1 MIKRY
6 ETNGNINF
14 RFIPYLIDNLV
25 IKNKLDLVITLT
37 ELVDNHHKLVLIL
50 NLIAS
55 KGTHEQ
61 TLQFYDK
68 CIKNCDIK
76 VALDPRIPIIMME
89 NLFKIGTEDA
99 FEKQK
104 EIRIK
109 FKFMSK
115 SSRSDSIH
123 FLTALKLN
131 KYDYCINEIDN
142 TSKEFKARNILMIAQ
157 LRSNLIGDALS
168 NLRDFIVYHQNMSIP
183 SIFYETVSE
192 IFIIEV

>member
-1 MIKRY
+1 LIIKKK
-6 ETNGNINF
+6 I
-14 RFIPYLIDNLV
+14 
-25 IKNKLDLVITLT
+25 DLVISFT
-37 ELVDNHHKLVLIL
+37 ELVDNHRKLGFIL
-50 NLIAS
+50 NFIAS

-68 CIKNCDIK
+68 CIKNCDIERN
-76 VALDPRIPIIMME
+76 LDPRIPIIMME
-89 NLFKIGTEDA
+89 HLFKIGTEDA

-109 FKFMSK
+109 FKFISK
-115 SSRSDSIH
+115 PLRSDSIH

-131 KYDYCINEIDN
+131 KYDYCINEIKK
-142 TSKEFKARNILMIAQ
+142 TSSVFKFRNILMIAQ

-168 NLRDFIVYHQNMSIP
+168 NLRDFIDHNSNLPMP
-183 SIFYETVSE
+183 SIFYEIVSG

>member
-1 MIKRY
+1 
-6 ETNGNINF
+6 
-14 RFIPYLIDNLV
+14 
-25 IKNKLDLVITLT
+25 
-37 ELVDNHHKLVLIL
+37 VDNHHKLGLIL

-76 VALDPRIPIIMME
+76 EALDPRIPIIMME
-89 NLFKIGTEDA
+89 HLFKIGTEDA

-104 EIRIK
+104 EIRNK
-109 FKFMSK
+109 FEFKSMNK
-115 SSRSDSIH
+115 SSRSGSFH

-142 TSKEFKARNILMIAQ
+142 TSYEFNLKNILMIAQ

-168 NLRDFIVYHQNMSIP
+168 NLRDFIDHYLNSSI
-183 SIFYETVSE
+183 SFIYDEVVSE
-192 IFIIEV
+192 IFNISI

>member
-1 MIKRY
+1 
-6 ETNGNINF
+6 
-14 RFIPYLIDNLV
+14 
-25 IKNKLDLVITLT
+25 LDLVITFT
-37 ELVDNHHKLVLIL
+37 QLVDNHRKLGLIL

-89 NLFKIGTEDA
+89 HLFKIGTEDA

-104 EIRIK
+104 EIRNK
-109 FKFMSK
+109 FKSMSK
-115 SSRSDSIH
+115 PSRSDSIH

-131 KYDYCINEIDN
+131 KYDYCINEIKK
-142 TSKEFKARNILMIAQ
+142 TSNVISSRNIRMIAQ
-157 LRSNLIGDALS
+157 LRSSLIGDALS
-168 NLRDFIVYHQNMSIP
+168 NLSNFTDYHSSSSIP
-183 SIFYETVSE
+183 TIFDETVSE
-192 IFIIEV
+192 IFNIEA